1 MRKNFMNHGW
11 NEIDHGNLI
20 VYSVKIK
27 AHFRTFHLER
37 EGCWEERTEMS
48 GNENAGFWI
57 RLGASLLDSLIVA
70 LPISLF
76 FMLFTGRDF
85 GDDFF
90 SNLLMFLYSLL
101 VPVFWHGYTV
111 GKRICR
117 IRIVKVSDG
126 QPPGIGT
133 MLLRTLVAG
142 LIYAISFG
150 VGAIA
155 SAIMVGVRE
164 DKRSIHD
171 FIAGTEVIKD

>member
-1 MRKNFMNHGW
+1 MK
-11 NEIDHGNLI
+11 DQP
-20 VYSVKIK
+20 
-27 AHFRTFHLER
+27 ER
-37 EGCWEERTEMS
+37 GTETN

-70 LPISLF
+70 LPISLL

-85 GDDFF
+85 GDDFI

-101 VPVFWHGYTV
+101 VPVFWYGYTV
-111 GKRICR
+111 GKRICG

-126 QPPGIGT
+126 QPPGVGT

-142 LIYAISFG
+142 LVYAITLG

-155 SAIMVGVRE
+155 SAIRVGVRE

-171 FIAGTEVIKD
+171 FIAGTGVIKE